1 MKSLLNKDI
10 RLWAS
15 PLVWLFLLAA
25 GMTMLPGYPI
35 LVGSFFVCF
44 GVFQSFQSGRE
55 NNDILYSALLPIR
68 KTDVVRSKFR
78 FTVLIQM
85 IGFAVMTALTVLRMT
100 CMAGSAV
107 YQANALMNA
116 TPYYLGFVLLV
127 FTAFNV
133 FFVGGF
139 FKTAY
144 QIGIPFL
151 IYGITTFLII
161 AVGEV
166 LHHLPGLSFLHAQ
179 CGEKIGL
186 QLCFLAVCVVLYVL
200 GTLLSCRASMR
211 RFERIDL

>member
-15 PLVWLFLLAA
+15 PLAWLFLLAA

-35 LVGSFFVCF
+35 LMGSFFVCF
-44 GVFQSFQSGRE
+44 GIFQSFQSGRE

-68 KTDVVRSKFR
+68 KTDVVRSKYR
-78 FTVLIQM
+78 FAVMIQM
-85 IGFAVMTALTVLRMT
+85 IGFVAMATLTVLRMT
-100 CMAGSAV
+100 CMATSAV
-107 YQANALMNA
+107 YQTNALMNA

-133 FFVGGF
+133 CFVGGF

-151 IYGITTFLII
+151 IYGIATFLII
-161 AVGEV
+161 VVGEV
-166 LHHLPGLSFLHAQ
+166 LHHLPGLSYLHTQ
-179 CGEKIGL
+179 GGEKVGL
-186 QLCFLAVCVVLYVL
+186 QLCFLAVCAIFYAIS
-200 GTLLSCRASMR
+200 TLLSCRASMR

>member
-15 PLVWLFLLAA
+15 PLAWLFLLAA

-68 KTDVVRSKFR
+68 KVDVLRSKYR
-78 FTVLIQM
+78 FTVMIQM
-85 IGFAVMTALTVLRMT
+85 IGFAVMAALTLLRMI
-100 CMAGSAV
+100 CMADSAI
-107 YQANALMNA
+107 YQTNALMNA
-116 TPYYLGFVLLV
+116 TPYFLGFVLLI
-127 FTAFNV
+127 FTSFNI

-144 QIGIPFL
+144 KIGIPFL
-151 IYGITTFLII
+151 IYGSATFLII

-166 LHHLPGLSFLHAQ
+166 LHHLPGMSYLHTQ
-179 CGEKIGL
+179 SGEKIGM
-186 QLCFLAVCVVLYVL
+186 QLCFLVICAIIYLG
-200 GTLLSCRASMR
+200 GTLLSCRTSMR
-211 RFERIDL
+211 RFEQIDL